1 MKFNGLKTTLLLG
14 AMSGVLLALGQVF
27 GGGNGLMIGFLLAV
41 VMNFASYFFSE
52 KIALSM
58 YRAQPVTPQEN
69 SQIYARVYPMMQRLC
84 QRMGIPVPRL
94 WVIPEQSP
102 NAFATGRNPAHSSVA
117 FTAGLLELM
126 NDFEVEGV
134 LAHELA
140 HVKNRDILTS
150 SIAATIGAA
159 ITMLAR
165 FAYFLPIGGRSDD
178 DEGSNPA
185 AALMMMILAP
195 IAAMMIQMAISR
207 TREFAADSTAAN
219 YTGTPD
225 GLISGLKKLESWSQR
240 IPMDASP
247 ATAHMFIIKPFSG
260 SAFMK
265 LFSTHP
271 PTEARIAALAALRG
285 RVSVA

>member
-14 AMSGVLLALGQVF
+14 VMSGML
-27 GGGNGLMIGFLLAV
+27 LMIGQLLGGSSGLVIGFGFAV
-41 VMNFASYFFSE
+41 LMNFASYFFSE

-58 YRAQPVTPQEN
+58 YRAQPVTPVEN
-69 SQIYARVYPMMQRLC
+69 AEVYARIYPMTHRLC
-84 QRMGIPVPRL
+84 ERMGIPVPRL
-94 WVIPEQSP
+94 WIIPDHSP
-102 NAFATGRNPAHSSVA
+102 NAFATGRNPSHSSVA

-126 NDFEVEGV
+126 TDFEVEGV
-134 LAHELA
+134 LAHELG
-140 HVKNRDILTS
+140 HIKNRDILTS
-150 SIAATIGAA
+150 SVAATIGAA

-165 FAYFLPIGGRSDD
+165 FAMFIPMGRSDD
-178 DEGSNPA
+178 DEGSNPMA
-185 AALMMMILAP
+185 GLFMMILAP
-195 IAAMMIQMAISR
+195 IAAMVIQMAISR
-207 TREFAADSTAAN
+207 TREFAADATAAK

-271 PTEARIAALAALRG
+271 PTEERVAALAAMRN
-285 RVSVA
+285 RVFSA